1 MFGENTVLN
10 AETCALIIKVK
21 LSHYRIYQDIF
32 IDPKNGY
39 IAVWMFSRLLC
50 KFSMH
55 FFQ

>member
-32 IDPKNGY
+32 I
-39 IAVWMFSRLLC
+39 WS
-50 KFSMH
+50 
-55 FFQ
+55 